1 MSNLFSYEKL
11 DRLSDSDLNEEIK
24 LVANL
29 GSVYINKKE
38 ILKMEEDDIL
48 VLDTK
53 ISDMLEVKSNDENKF
68 SGIMCISNNKKA
80 IFVRKIY

>member
-1 MSNLFSYEKL
+1 MKNLFTYEQLGKL
-11 DRLSDSDLNEEIK
+11 SECELNEEMK

-38 ILKMEEDDIL
+38 ILKMDEEDVL

-53 ISDMLEVKSNDENKF
+53 IGDVLEVTHNDKNKF
-68 SGIMCISNNKKA
+68 CGIMCISNNKKA
-80 IFVRKIY
+80 IFVRKVY